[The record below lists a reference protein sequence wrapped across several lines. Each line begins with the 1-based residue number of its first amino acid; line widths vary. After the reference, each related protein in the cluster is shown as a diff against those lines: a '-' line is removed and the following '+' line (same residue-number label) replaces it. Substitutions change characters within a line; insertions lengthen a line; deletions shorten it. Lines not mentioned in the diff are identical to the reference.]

1 MGLEGSVREGTEG
14 MRDRGRISESK
25 AAEQKR
31 GGRDGTYSVEPVVD
45 EMFQVLAHTNLSH
58 QLVLVAVHAC
68 QLTHMGK
75 DVLHSISQLKQARKQ
90 NIAMH
95 FLLLLIKFQQSIKI
109 C

>member
-1 MGLEGSVREGTEG
+1 MRVREQSRSEEG
-14 MRDRGRISESK
+14 E
-25 AAEQKR
+25 
-31 GGRDGTYSVEPVVD
+31 RDGTYSVEPVVD
-45 EMFQVLAHTNLSH
+45 EMFQVLAHANLSH

-68 QLTHMGK
+68 QLTHVGK
-75 DVLHSISQLKQARKQ
+75 DVLHSVSQLKQARKQ